1 MVESGPHGI
10 IREKQGLDY
19 SRLKNRKAE
28 EESTLVGKSAARS
41 RSLQGMKFQYNHD
54 LNVSEEFLGNFPKIH
69 HALKDRRLIEAFE
82 SYNEKAALHKKWFER
97 LGLISLILGVPSLE
111 AAALQLTL
119 GGIPEG
125 IPEGLRRLWSAAEA
139 GGLIAALLM
148 IWERVRRHRFQ
159 WCLAVFCRE
168 RLRQWHFQKFLDGK
182 LISLLATN
190 PIAYDQE
197 LDKRWIYLQESL
209 RDGPGMMNE
218 FKSNSEN
225 DFFYTSSAYADS
237 GVVNDVF
244 ESLKTLRI
252 EHQLGFSNRKLE
264 SEADGYGLAL
274 QERTS
279 WSETVASSTLAGAV
293 LISALSVVL
302 SIAHRG
308 WFAPNNL
315 SCSALD
321 FGRILGGCALMLAV
335 LSAASRAYRAGCTL
349 PDESESYDE
358 YCDRIRDVRLVF
370 KNIPDTEKRLQQL
383 ERLEE
388 EAASELRRFLR
399 MKSRA
404 TFIF

>member
-1 MVESGPHGI
+1 
-10 IREKQGLDY
+10 
-19 SRLKNRKAE
+19 
-28 EESTLVGKSAARS
+28 
-41 RSLQGMKFQYNHD
+41 
-54 LNVSEEFLGNFPKIH
+54 
-69 HALKDRRLIEAFE
+69 
-82 SYNEKAALHKKWFER
+82 
-97 LGLISLILGVPSLE
+97 
-111 AAALQLTL
+111 
-119 GGIPEG
+119 
-125 IPEGLRRLWSAAEA
+125 
-139 GGLIAALLM
+139 
-148 IWERVRRHRFQ
+148 
-159 WCLAVFCRE
+159 
-168 RLRQWHFQKFLDGK
+168 
-182 LISLLATN
+182 
-190 PIAYDQE
+190 
-197 LDKRWIYLQESL
+197 
-209 RDGPGMMNE
+209 MMNE